1 MARLTFVIRRLDRGG
16 AERQLVELLK
26 GIDKKRFEVDA
37 ITLYPGGALWE
48 EACAVSGIR
57 IRHLEKRGRWH
68 LQALP
73 ALVRIFRQTRP
84 DIVHGYMD
92 VANLLALA
100 ARPVGAKVVWG
111 IRASKVDSSVY
122 DHLRRVVIR
131 LESWLSSLPDLVI
144 CNSDAAR
151 SDALAR
157 GFPSAR
163 MVVIPNGIDT
173 DRFRSSPAL
182 RAELRATWGV
192 SSAEF
197 LVGIVARLDRMK
209 GHSVFLAAARE
220 VARIHPHA
228 RFAII
233 GGGRLLPQLTQQVA
247 QLGLQE
253 RVILAGERSDV
264 PAVLSALDLSVSASL
279 FGEGFSNVLAESMAC
294 GIPCVASNVGDAA
307 RILGDSGWLVP
318 PGDPAALAGQIC
330 GGMEACAA
338 GKVRSDLL
346 RQRIVSEF
354 GLERLARA
362 TEDALGALLPR
373 ISPSRASA
381 GTSG

>member
-1 MARLTFVIRRLDRGG
+1 MTRVIFVIRRFDRGG
-16 AERQLVELLK
+16 AQRQLVEVLK
-26 GIDKKRFEVDA
+26 GIDKTRFEVEA
-37 ITLYPGGALWE
+37 ITLYPGGALWD
-48 EACAVSGIR
+48 EACSVPGIR
-57 IRHLEKRGRWH
+57 IRHLGKRGRWH

-100 ARPVGAKVVWG
+100 ARPVGAKIVWG

-122 DHLRRVVIR
+122 DYLRRVLIR
-131 LESWLSSLPDLVI
+131 LESWLSSFPDLVI

-151 SDALAR
+151 SDAMAR
-157 GFPSAR
+157 GFPGAR

-173 DRFRSSPAL
+173 DRFRNSSTL
-182 RAELRATWGV
+182 RSQLRATWGI
-192 SSAEF
+192 SSGEF
-197 LVGIVARLDRMK
+197 LVGIVARLDPMK

-220 VARIHPHA
+220 VSRIYPHA

-253 RVILAGERSDV
+253 RVIWAGERNDA
-264 PAVLSALDLSVSASL
+264 PAVFSALDLSVSASL

-294 GIPCVASNVGDAA
+294 GVPCVASEVGDAA

-318 PGDPAALAGQIC
+318 PGDPTALAGQIC
-330 GGMEACAA
+330 EAIEACAA

-346 RQRIVSEF
+346 RHRIVSEF

-362 TEDALGALLPR
+362 TEKALASLVSR
-373 ISPSRASA
+373 VSPNQASA